1 MTNNDYLPSFTRAH
15 TEKLREDLS
24 SGQTLMDYY
33 QPIIE
38 YPPESTI
45 ISTVL
50 VTGAVPQL
58 SGDVSQDVENA
69 IKLYDY
75 LEGMDKTQA
84 SDKRLWI
91 YLSHV
96 TFREYTTERWG
107 IKTPRDELAVNK
119 ELQKK
124 TITYLLEHWF
134 INSNDR
140 SMRRHSLAR
149 LWWAA
154 YLTVAPWEQ
163 EPDYFASITDEDRFV
178 YTKILFASQ
187 DIYQQ
192 VLERGLG
199 RSNHILI
206 AILEFLRRN
215 PELQVRESMRTMMK
229 ELNLT
234 LGYRQLAPLGFEEL
248 IAIVEEASFSL
259 AQ

>member
-1 MTNNDYLPSFTRAH
+1 MNQLPMFTRSYAEQLR
-15 TEKLREDLS
+15 TELA
-24 SGQTLMDYY
+24 SGKTLLDYY
-33 QPIIE
+33 QPIKD
-38 YPPESTI
+38 YPQEFVMPSMIKVPDTAPELSPD
-45 ISTVL
+45 ISE
-50 VTGAVPQL
+50 
-58 SGDVSQDVENA
+58 DVNNS
-69 IKLYDY
+69 IKLYEY
-75 LEGMDKTQA
+75 LTNMDKTQA
-84 SDKRLWI
+84 SDKRLWV

-96 TFREYTTERWG
+96 TFREYTIDRWG
-107 IKTPRDELAVNK
+107 IKVPSDELSVNK
-119 ELQKK
+119 ELQKR

-134 INSNDR
+134 VGSNDR

-163 EPDYFASITDEDRFV
+163 EPEYFAGLSSEDRFV

-206 AILEFLRRN
+206 AILEFLRQN
-215 PELQVRESMRTMMK
+215 PELQVRENMRMMMK

-234 LGYRQLAPLGFEEL
+234 LGYRQLDPLSFDEL
-248 IAIVEEASFSL
+248 LEVVKEAATSPVPMS
-259 AQ
+259 